1 MNFQEI
7 KFTEQDLHFMKMAAE
22 LAEENVLRGGGPF
35 GAVIV
40 KNGEIVATGAN
51 SVTLTNDPTAHAE
64 VNAIRKACKENNTF
78 NLAGCTIYSSCE
90 PCPMCLSAMY
100 WAHIERYFYA
110 GTQHDAAEIGFD
122 DKFIYDEIA
131 QKPKDRFM
139 SRKQILRDATL
150 KVFNTWK
157 NKADKIEY

>member
-78 NLAGCTIYSSCE
+78 AQSTVHVSHALCASAHSIGRESPEFIMVTLRQMRTISI
-90 PCPMCLSAMY
+90 SATSLY
-100 WAHIERYFYA
+100 IKNW
-110 GTQHDAAEIGFD
+110 T
-122 DKFIYDEIA
+122 
-131 QKPKDRFM
+131 
-139 SRKQILRDATL
+139 SRKQTVHCLAFTCRTL
-150 KVFNTWK
+150 TL
-157 NKADKIEY
+157 